1 METTNN
7 NIIDIRNVRKTYTL
21 GDVQTDAL
29 KGVSL
34 QIPRGQYLGVI
45 GKSGAG
51 KTTLLNMIAGLDA
64 TTSGEIYI
72 EGIRMDTMNDGKR
85 SVFRGK
91 NIGFI
96 FQSFQLI
103 PGLNLLENVM
113 LPMDFCGTYNRDS
126 EAKAADLLKMVG
138 LADHLHKKPAE
149 LSGGQQQRVAIARA
163 LANDPPILLA
173 DEPTGRLDSGTTETV
188 FEIFERVVSAGTTLV
203 IVSHDRS
210 LARRTQRVIRMAD
223 GEIVEDREVRNG

>member
-21 GDVQTDAL
+21 GDLQTDAL

>member
-1 METTNN
+1 METKNN
-7 NIIDIRNVRKTYTL
+7 NLIDIRNVRKTYIL
-21 GDVQTDAL
+21 GDVRTDAL

-51 KTTLLNMIAGLDA
+51 KTTLLNMIAGLD
-64 TTSGEIYI
+64 TVTSGEVYI
-72 EGIRMDTMNDGKR
+72 EGSRMDTMKER
-85 SVFRGK
+85 KQAAFRGK

-138 LADHLHKKPAE
+138 LGDHLHKKPAE

-163 LANDPPILLA
+163 LANEPPILLA
-173 DEPTGRLDSGTTETV
+173 DEPTGRLDSATTETV
-188 FEIFERVVSAGTTLV
+188 FEIFDRVVANGTTLV
-203 IVSHDRS
+203 IVSHDRT

-223 GEIVEDREVRNG
+223 GEIVEDREGGNG

>member
-126 EAKAADLLKMVG
+126 VAKAADLLKMVG

-223 GEIVEDREVRNG
+223 GEIVEDREVCNG

>member
-29 KGVSL
+29 KGGSL

-64 TTSGEIYI
+64 ATSGEIYI

-91 NIGFI
+91 NIGFV

>member
-64 TTSGEIYI
+64 ATSGEIYI

-163 LANDPPILLA
+163 LANEPPILLA

>member
-21 GDVQTDAL
+21 GGVQTDAL

-64 TTSGEIYI
+64 ATCGEIYI
-72 EGIRMDTMNDGKR
+72 EGIRMDTMNGGKR
-85 SVFRGK
+85 SAFRGK

>member
-64 TTSGEIYI
+64 ATSGEIYI